1 MPVRIRTEG
10 LLMTPRPTEEK
21 GMTRNLLAPTPLRG
35 VDVIGALTAAA
46 TVVVLS
52 AAMAGCSENEAR
64 TPDPRPVRAVIIE
77 PQADGEIAS
86 FTGQIRA
93 RDQFNLA
100 FRLDGR
106 VVERHANLGDV
117 ITAGQVVARLDS
129 QNQQNALRSAE
140 ANLAAAHAALTE
152 ARLTFG
158 RQQGLLKGDATPR
171 ARFDSAL
178 EALRAAEALFDAS
191 QAQVQAAQDQ
201 LSYTIL
207 RADRPGAVTAVG
219 AEPGEVVRA
228 GQTIVQLAGQS
239 ELDAV
244 FDIPEHLIRTGPRDP
259 VVDLALSG
267 DAQVRATGFVRQVS
281 PQADSATRTFQVKV
295 GIHNPPDGMRLG
307 STVTG
312 RLTLAAPEGVEI
324 PASALTGGSGRPAV
338 WVVDRASLTV
348 SLRPVDVARFDPAS
362 VVISKGLEKGDLVVS
377 AGVQVLRPGQK
388 VRLLGEG

>member
-1 MPVRIRTEG
+1 
-10 LLMTPRPTEEK
+10 
-21 GMTRNLLAPTPLRG
+21 MTRNLHTPTLRRG
-35 VDVIGALTAAA
+35 IDVIGGWMAAA
-46 TVVVLS
+46 TAIAF
-52 AAMAGCSENEAR
+52 AAGMAGCGQDAAR
-64 TPDPRPVRAVIIE
+64 TPQPRPVRAVTIE
-77 PQADGEIAS
+77 SRPDGEVAS

-106 VVERHANLGDV
+106 VAERQANLGDV
-117 ITAGQVVARLDS
+117 VSAGQVVARLDS
-129 QNQQNALRSAE
+129 ENQQNALRSAA

-191 QAQVQAAQDQ
+191 QAQVQTAQDQ

-259 VVDLALSG
+259 VVDLALS
-267 DAQVRATGFVRQVS
+267 DDSRVRATGFVRQVA

-295 GIHNPPDGMRLG
+295 GINNPPDGMRLG

-312 RLTLAAPEGVEI
+312 RLTLGAPEGVEI
-324 PASALTGGSGRPAV
+324 PASALTEGNGRPAV

-377 AGVQVLRPGQK
+377 AGVQMLRPGQR
-388 VRLLGEG
+388 VRLLGEGR